1 MMITAMRKQ
10 DLDMGTK
17 EKSNQ
22 SANFTSA
29 NEKKE

>member
-10 DLDMGTK
+10 DLDMGRK
-17 EKSNQ
+17 EKSNP

-29 NEKKE
+29 NQKKE